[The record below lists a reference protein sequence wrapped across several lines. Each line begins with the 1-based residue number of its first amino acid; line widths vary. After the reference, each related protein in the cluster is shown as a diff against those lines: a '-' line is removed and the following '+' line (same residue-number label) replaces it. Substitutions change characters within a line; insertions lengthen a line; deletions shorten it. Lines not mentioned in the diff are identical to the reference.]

1 MNKKT
6 LKVISLFLCLFLM
19 FSICGCKDKPTEEE
33 IYYEY
38 EYEGGSS
45 MNNVGNE
52 SIESKNPNS
61 PLSSENSS
69 AAQGQADTSSVGQ
82 VPTNTTLPFTFEE
95 YLHKSITISI
105 YDSSCTTYGFAWNSI
120 GKPIKPVLKISKG
133 STFNESNC
141 KEYAVN
147 VEMCE
152 TYISETDTTYYYVSK
167 AVVSGL
173 EPNTEYSYQICD
185 SVAKVYSVAATF
197 KTANPSD
204 SSFTFLH
211 FADSQVNGSKDGE
224 SLGKDTGIAFGN
236 TLAAATANCPSSA
249 FMLHTGDIVEWSKY
263 EGYWENMLDFNKKY
277 FNKYIFATISG
288 NHETTYRNGKN
299 EIYKHFNIK
308 TDSQTTTKGFYYYFD
323 YGNARFIMLNTNDL
337 TSDKKLK
344 ADQMA
349 WLAEVLSN
357 NPKKWTIVSMH
368 NPLYSPGKYGD
379 SPDWNSVCLALR
391 NQLSNLFAEYN
402 VDLVLQGHDHVY
414 SRTHPIDQNGNTIPN
429 APTNTVNGVTYYT
442 NPGGTIYAM
451 HGTSGTQTRGVVGNY
466 TAAHYSYT
474 KTSLTN
480 SWAEISVDNEKLTVK
495 VFSAEKG
502 SADLIYSYG
511 IMK

>member
-167 AVVSGL
+167 EQFYDLQTNDSLVEYTLYDGEYYGTFYSEIERHPDDVPLLLVIDGCGRRSLMMRYPMAKTIFIAPPSL
-173 EPNTEYSYQICD
+173 EELKARLIVRGENSDEEIERRLT
-185 SVAKVYSVAATF
+185 VAKDELEQAYKYDFTVVNEEVESCAKEIAKIISKTVLVA
-197 KTANPSD
+197 
-204 SSFTFLH
+204 
-211 FADSQVNGSKDGE
+211 Q
-224 SLGKDTGIAFGN
+224 
-236 TLAAATANCPSSA
+236 
-249 FMLHTGDIVEWSKY
+249 
-263 EGYWENMLDFNKKY
+263 
-277 FNKYIFATISG
+277 
-288 NHETTYRNGKN
+288 
-299 EIYKHFNIK
+299 
-308 TDSQTTTKGFYYYFD
+308 
-323 YGNARFIMLNTNDL
+323 
-337 TSDKKLK
+337 
-344 ADQMA
+344 
-349 WLAEVLSN
+349 
-357 NPKKWTIVSMH
+357 
-368 NPLYSPGKYGD
+368 
-379 SPDWNSVCLALR
+379 
-391 NQLSNLFAEYN
+391 
-402 VDLVLQGHDHVY
+402 
-414 SRTHPIDQNGNTIPN
+414 
-429 APTNTVNGVTYYT
+429 
-442 NPGGTIYAM
+442 
-451 HGTSGTQTRGVVGNY
+451 
-466 TAAHYSYT
+466 
-474 KTSLTN
+474 
-480 SWAEISVDNEKLTVK
+480 
-495 VFSAEKG
+495 
-502 SADLIYSYG
+502 
-511 IMK
+511 